1 MTAAL
6 ERVEVW
12 DDVIGATP
20 AGVRLVVIA
29 DTIQLTDV
37 VNLQG
42 KDRLEVSIPR
52 ASAAWAHI
60 LEGRVIRPV
69 YVDAT
74 FDEWRIRS
82 TKQTRQNPS
91 GNRALVRC
99 EPIRFDLLREG
110 VIERVDTDGR
120 VSHDFG
126 IIGQTIATFLADFIL
141 PAAPGYFAAG
151 TIDPTKTIDMT
162 FEWDSPLAA
171 CLEMAKLTDSR
182 LAIRPNAA
190 HTSWFI
196 DFVVDVTP
204 TLPTKEFRA
213 KKNLLGI
220 TYERNA
226 DQQATRVFPRGGDVD
241 GVRLTM
247 AEAKWRVKTIAG
259 LDITLEDPN
268 NTADGPLAF
277 NDQLNSAFLEKTDG
291 TTTAITDSILSTQ
304 IVVVAS
310 AADIAVGELI
320 RIRATAARKQL
331 TFLDSP
337 VDQTTFGLI
346 PRVLDREDLPVVQN
360 LVANAELTGTYVG
373 NLPPNWNQ
381 VGGPSLAENTNALF
395 SRRGKQSLQVSS
407 LNDGDGVQTDLIAV
421 EPTAERPFFSA
432 YFTVWQIATNLSNG
446 RVRVELVD
454 ETNNVIIPTG
464 DEGRAFTSEVGVWVD
479 LGVQTIDLFARG
491 TKSVRLRVVVD
502 GNTEGDFYVDSAQLS
517 QTAAHQPF
525 FAGDGPLELWKAA
538 NIELLTKGQP
548 RVSVDIN
555 IVDLTRID
563 PKRWPYDAVGLND
576 PFRLVDEDLNVDLA
590 TPVVERQRDLLT
602 NGLTRVKLS
611 NRPEDMTDALLRP
624 RRRSRL
630 LPGGEVGFDDPR
642 VADPAI
648 TAEGSTIEITYSF
661 IFDPE
666 TARIEVFTIEDTI
679 AGVARPP
686 EEGPFQLG
694 APVLP
699 IAGQIQA
706 TLKIATTTSSYR
718 RSVFVAYHKNG
729 TRGRTID
736 LTTQAVNA
744 GGGPSTPPA
753 VLNALTPTETTIN
766 LTWNPATSPF
776 GQVWQVAAPSTFV
789 DETTDANSAANA
801 DWQIFPTAEVA
812 TDYVTLGFAE
822 QFPKVTFDNLNGTAG
837 VGGVVVWEYWNG
849 TTWVALTG
857 VTDGT
862 TGFTA
867 AVANGQAL
875 TFTVPSDWAK
885 QVLNG
890 SANLYYIRAR
900 ITTVYTTNPVYDQGF
915 INVGDASAQTRIYRD
930 GIVVFTAPAGA
941 TTHLDTGLIA
951 NTTYK
956 YEVDHFKNGQA
967 SIKSDSDTEI
977 TTSPQ
982 LASPF
987 MIDACGRAVEGVKVL
1002 WDNGDATA
1010 QTVVERSDDS
1020 GGSPTGN
1027 WAEIKTVPAGDVL
1040 LFHSNG
1046 TGFKHFRLFHRKTG
1060 WADSVVSTT
1069 NIAEYYVTE
1078 TCLE

>member
-12 DDVIGATP
+12 DDLIGATP

-29 DTIQLTDV
+29 DSILLADV

-42 KDRLEVSIPR
+42 KDRLELSIPR

-82 TKQTRQNPS
+82 TKQTGQSAS
-91 GNRALVRC
+91 GNRALIKC

-110 VIERVDTDGR
+110 VIERLDTDGR

-126 IIGQTIATFLADFIL
+126 IIGQTLATLLADFIL

-151 TIDPTKTIDMT
+151 TINPTQAIDMT

-190 HTSWFI
+190 HTSWLI
-196 DFVVDVTP
+196 DFIIDVTP
-204 TLPTKEFRA
+204 TSPTKEFRA
-213 KKNLLGI
+213 RKNLLGI

-247 AEAKWRVKTIAG
+247 AAAKWRVKTIAS

-277 NDQLNSAFLEKTDG
+277 DDQLNSAFLEKTDG
-291 TTTAITDSILSTQ
+291 TKTAITDSVLSTQ

-310 AADIAVGELI
+310 AAGITVGDLI
-320 RIRATAARKQL
+320 RIRATAAGKQL

-360 LVANAELTGTYVG
+360 LVANPELTGTYVG

-381 VGGPSLAENTNALF
+381 VGGPTLLENTNALF
-395 SRRGKQSLQVSS
+395 SRRGKQSAQVTSKI
-407 LNDGDGVQTDLIAV
+407 DGEGIQTDLIAV
-421 EPTAERPFFSA
+421 EPTAERPFFSVF
-432 YFTVWQIATNLSNG
+432 FTVWQIATNLSNG

-464 DEGRAFTSEVGVWVD
+464 DEGRAFTSEVGIWVD
-479 LGVQTIDLFARG
+479 IGVQTIDLFARG
-491 TKSVRLRVVVD
+491 TKSVRLRIVVD

-538 NIELLTKGQP
+538 NVELLAKGQP

-563 PKRWPYDAVGLND
+563 PTRWPYDAVGLND
-576 PFRLVDEDLNVDLA
+576 PFRLVDEDLDVDLA

-648 TAEGSTIEITYSF
+648 TATGNNDEITYTF
-661 IFDPE
+661 LFDPE
-666 TARIEVFTIEDTI
+666 TARIEVFTTEDTI
-679 AGVARPP
+679 AGVLPP
-686 EEGPFQLG
+686 PQEGAFQLG
-694 APVLP
+694 SPVLP
-699 IAGQIQA
+699 GQT

-729 TRGRTID
+729 TRGRTVD

-744 GGGPSTPPA
+744 GGAPSGAPSA
-753 VLNALTPTETTIN
+753 LNAQTPTDTTID
-766 LTWNPATSPF
+766 LTWT
-776 GQVWQVAAPSTFV
+776 
-789 DETTDANSAANA
+789 NA
-801 DWQIFPTAEVA
+801 D
-812 TDYVTLGFAE
+812 
-822 QFPKVTFDNLNGTAG
+822 
-837 VGGVVVWEYWNG
+837 
-849 TTWVALTG
+849 TT
-857 VTDGT
+857 
-862 TGFTA
+862 
-867 AVANGQAL
+867 
-875 TFTVPSDWAK
+875 
-885 QVLNG
+885 
-890 SANLYYIRAR
+890 
-900 ITTVYTTNPVYDQGF
+900 
-915 INVGDASAQTRIYRD
+915 AQTRVYRD
-930 GIVVFTAPAGA
+930 NVVVFTAAAGA
-941 TTHLDTGLIA
+941 TSHKDTGLTPS
-951 NTTYK
+951 TTHT

-967 SIKSDSDTEI
+967 NPTDPTARSTDTE
-977 TTSPQ
+977 TTTAPQ
-982 LASPF
+982 LVAPF
-987 MIDACGRAVEGVKVL
+987 MIDACGVANGMKII
-1002 WDNGDATA
+1002 WDNGDASA
-1010 QTVVERSDDS
+1010 QTVVERSDDT
-1020 GGSPTGN
+1020 GGAPTGN
-1027 WAEIKTVPAGDVL
+1027 WAEIETVPAGDVL
-1040 LFHSNG
+1040 LIHTDG
-1046 TGFKHFRLFHRKTG
+1046 TGVKHFRLFHRKSG
-1060 WADSVVSTT
+1060 WADSVVSTVGKG
-1069 NIAEYYVTE
+1069 EYYVVE